1 MGNSKMI
8 FNHEIGKADCRTQ
21 CIRDIV
27 EFYGLK
33 LSIPMSFGLGE
44 GLGIDYWLERET
56 KVPFMVLNGRKLQ
69 TEYNLCRNI
78 GLKIMCFKEPDN
90 AAAEEIL
97 KQRVLSGQPV
107 MLDTDRYY
115 LSYIGDRFGKTHFGH
130 HSVIAADYRD
140 KCFGL
145 YDFLYPN
152 MIWCPSTELAQAR
165 SSDWKPFTPQN
176 KWYEFYSEN
185 IKLRLEYQ
193 DFAKSIK
200 NVCSRMLSDNKNTG
214 VSGIRTYVDEIS
226 SFEPLISESKMR
238 HYLNL
243 QINFLAAYIG
253 QMDASGTMS
262 RQIYAEFL
270 DELGDMFDMP
280 EYRKISEQLKDLAQN
295 WKQIVSFLSSSND
308 LKEKL
313 QFLRHQLLKMAD
325 LEAEFFLQLMKF
337 AEDSV
342 VLTA

>member
-1 MGNSKMI
+1 MGSSKMI
-8 FNHEIGKADCRTQ
+8 FNHEIGVADCRTQ

-44 GLGIDYWLERET
+44 GLGIDYWFERET
-56 KVPFMVLNGRKLQ
+56 KVPVMVLNGRELQ

-78 GLKIMCFKEPDN
+78 GLQINCLKETDN

-115 LSYIGDRFGKTHFGH
+115 LSYIGDKFGKTHFGL
-130 HSVIAADYRD
+130 HSVIAVDYRD
-140 KCFGL
+140 ECFGL

-152 MIWCPSTELAQAR
+152 MIWCPKTELAQAR
-165 SSDWKPFTPQN
+165 GSEWKPFTPQN

-185 IKLRLEYQ
+185 IKLKLEYQ
-193 DFAKSIK
+193 DIAKSIK
-200 NVCSRMLSDNKNTG
+200 NVCSRMLSDNKNSG
-214 VSGIRTYVDEIS
+214 VNGIRTYVNEIS
-226 SFEPLISESKMR
+226 TFEPLISESKMR

-243 QINFLAAYIG
+243 QINFLVVYIG
-253 QMDASGTMS
+253 QLDASGTMS
-262 RQIYAEFL
+262 RQLYAEFL
-270 DELGDMFDMP
+270 NELGDMFHMP
-280 EYRKISEQLKDLAQN
+280 EYREMSEQLIKLAQN
-295 WKQIVSFLSSSND
+295 WKQTVGFLSVHKD

-313 QFLRHQLLKMAD
+313 QFLKQQLLKIAD
-325 LEAEFFLQLMKF
+325 LEAEFFLNLMKL
-337 AEDSV
+337 AVDSV
-342 VLTA
+342 ALTA